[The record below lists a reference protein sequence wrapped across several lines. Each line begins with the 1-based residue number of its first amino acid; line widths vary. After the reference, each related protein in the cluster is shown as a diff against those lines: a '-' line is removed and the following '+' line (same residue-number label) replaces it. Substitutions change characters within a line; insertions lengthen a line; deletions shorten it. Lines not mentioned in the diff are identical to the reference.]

1 MKKLFALAL
10 VLMISAFALT
20 ACTGV
25 DEPSATQTPTVAPV
39 AATDVPM
46 EATDAP
52 VTTDAPMA
60 TDMPAA
66 TNAPAASSI
75 PTA

>member
-1 MKKLFALAL
+1 MKKMIALAL

-20 ACTGV
+20 ACTGM
-25 DEPSATQTPTVAPV
+25 DEPAAPQTPTTAPAAATAEPV
-39 AATDVPM
+39 ATSAPM

-52 VTTDAPMA
+52 AA

-66 TNAPAASSI
+66 TNAATTEPVA
-75 PTA
+75 